1 MERAVNFTRFPR
13 QFLLAAILLF
23 LASCGSP
30 APRTRAIAI
39 VGGTLMDGTGRPP
52 VADAVVVIEGGRFGQ
67 VGERAEVSIPEGAEV
82 IDANGA
88 TILPGLIDGH
98 CHYEDWADE
107 LYLAFGVTTC
117 PDIQGNAPETLVPR
131 RAAIASGSIRGPR
144 LWLAGLTI
152 DGPVPPGA
160 SARRRA
166 RSGIIVG
173 TPDEARM
180 AVRSMVDKGV
190 DGLKFYDYLTPETAK
205 AATEEA
211 HRLGRPVFAH
221 SLDIFAAADAGYD
234 TVEHFWAVVYTS
246 LQDPAR
252 KAELDL
258 ARNSGRIGTREFQV
272 YLQPQRMDEIVR
284 ALVDH
289 NMHWSPS
296 WATWFRPYS
305 PRAAELKALELA
317 LIRDPRF
324 GVAPERAKGVE
335 DLFADFESTA
345 PERKA
350 ELLAGYHHL
359 EDFTRRFVAA
369 GGKVH
374 AGSDPGRV
382 LPAYGLHVEL
392 DMLVAA
398 GLAPVQAIQAA
409 SLNVAQ
415 AWRKEADY
423 GSVEPGK
430 VADLVIVRGDL
441 TRDITASEN
450 VENFEMVFQDGRRV
464 AGTR

>member
-1 MERAVNFTRFPR
+1 MTSSRSPEH
-13 QFLLAAILLF
+13 FLPAALLLF

-30 APRTRAIAI
+30 APQTKSIAI

-52 VADAVVVIEGGRFGQ
+52 VTDAAVVIEGDRFRQ
-67 VGERAEVSIPEGAEV
+67 VGARAEVTIPEGAEV
-82 IDANGA
+82 IDAAGA

-117 PDIQGNAPETLVPR
+117 PDISGNDPEPLVPR
-131 RAAIASGSIRGPR
+131 REAIAKGAIRGPR

-152 DGPVPPGA
+152 DGPVPPEA
-160 SARRRA
+160 SASRRA
-166 RSGIIVG
+166 RSGIIVE
-173 TPDEARM
+173 TPEQARK
-180 AVRSMVDKGV
+180 AVQSLVEKGV

-205 AATEEA
+205 AAADEA
-211 HRLGRPVFAH
+211 HRRGRPVFAH
-221 SLDIFAAADAGYD
+221 SLDIFAAAAAGYD
-234 TVEHFWAVVYTS
+234 SVEHFWAVVYTS
-246 LQDPAR
+246 IQDPKR
-252 KAELDL
+252 KAELDV
-258 ARNSGRIGTREFQV
+258 ARNSGKISTREFQV
-272 YLQPQRMDEIVR
+272 YLQPEKMDAIVR

-289 NMHWSPS
+289 NMHWSPT

-305 PRAAELKALELA
+305 SRAAEMKAQELA
-317 LIRDPRF
+317 LIRDERF
-324 GVAPERAKGVE
+324 GVPPEQAKAVE
-335 DLFADFESTA
+335 DLYADFENAA

-350 ELLAGYHHL
+350 QLLAGYHHL

-369 GGKVH
+369 GGKLH
-374 AGSDPGRV
+374 AGSDPDRV

-392 DMLVAA
+392 DLLVAA

-430 VADLVIVRGDL
+430 VADLVVVRGDL
-441 TRDITASEN
+441 TRDISATEN
-450 VENFEMVFQDGRRV
+450 AANFEMVFQGGQRV
-464 AGTR
+464 AGSR